1 MVWFNHTRSTKYCK
15 YSCVCSWWW
24 VEIPPETCRAVFWK

>member
-1 MVWFNHTRSTKYCK
+1 MHGQQYIKKNYK

-24 VEIPPETCRAVFWK
+24 VEISPETCRAVFQK